1 MNKDASLAY
10 ARRLCRV
17 KFLRGDVK
25 TAEGWKKR
33 RSRIHLI
40 DRISL
45 AVERAESSGAITV
58 DSSHKEVK
66 KAVGSFLWGPLL
78 LRWILLPLVNHLIV
92 YFWDKYLEG
101 RNHG

>member
-10 ARRLCRV
+10 ARRHCRV

-66 KAVGSFLWGPLL
+66 KAVGGFVGAIVVAMDPVAACESLDRVFLGQ
-78 LRWILLPLVNHLIV
+78 IS
-92 YFWDKYLEG
+92 G
-101 RNHG
+101 RS